1 MPAATAIDEAGA
13 TDMSLLVDMG
23 PACTCDESV
32 PANSMTH
39 ESTCRRGDY
48 LDGFRDG
55 FRTGRHEG
63 YHAGGHDMMR
73 ASTEL
78 NRHLQDTS
86 LRESLATLL
95 MFLVDAEEAA

>member
-1 MPAATAIDEAGA
+1 
-13 TDMSLLVDMG
+13 MSLLVDMG
-23 PACTCDESV
+23 PACTCTGTDAEIM
-32 PANSMTH
+32 SMVMVH
-39 ESTCRRGDY
+39 EAGCRRGDY